1 MGAFSMGLLEG
12 KRALVCG
19 SSQGIGRA
27 IALHFAEQG
36 AEVILLARNEAALKL
51 VCGELETEHG
61 QKHCYL
67 VADFSQPDRLRQI
80 LEERLPELL
89 PIHILVNNTG
99 GPPGGLLYEARIE
112 EFTEAF
118 NRHLVCSHILVQAL
132 LPGMESLNYGRII
145 NIVSTSVKQPIPG
158 LGVSNTVRGAMAN
171 WAKTLA
177 GELAPFGITVNNIL
191 PGATETAR
199 LRAIM
204 EAKARSSNKS
214 IDDVVEQTKRSI
226 PLGRFAKPEEIA
238 YAAGFL
244 ASDLASYIT
253 GINLPVDGG
262 RTMSL

>member
-1 MGAFSMGLLEG
+1 MGLLEG

-36 AEVILLARNEAALKL
+36 AEIILLARNESALKH
-51 VCGELETEHG
+51 VCGELGTAHG
-61 QKHCYL
+61 QKHSYL
-67 VADFSQPDRLRQI
+67 VADFGQPDRLRRI

-99 GPPGGLLYEARIE
+99 GPPGGHLYEAKVE

-132 LPGMESLNYGRII
+132 LPGMKSLHHGRII

-204 EAKARSSNKS
+204 EAKARRSNKS

-226 PLGRFAKPEEIA
+226 PLGRFGKPEEIA